1 MLICSDLRSDLS
13 KMSKEAVSKN
23 RTGEKDRD
31 PVRKGEDNQ
40 QRPQV
45 AAKGGL
51 RDDLLGRQGTLKP
64 DYETVPPVRCETNEY
79 SSRDRLRL
87 ERDGEAPA
95 PKAGGAGWYESVE
108 MEDQRINNEYPPP
121 NRGIRASGM

>member
-1 MLICSDLRSDLS
+1 MLESTNRRMLTCSDLRSDLS
-13 KMSKEAVSKN
+13 KMSTEAVSKN

-31 PVRKGEDNQ
+31 PVREGEDNQ

-79 SSRDRLRL
+79 MSIARFRAIL
-87 ERDGEAPA
+87 ENEAQ
-95 PKAGGAGWYESVE
+95 ES
-108 MEDQRINNEYPPP
+108 
-121 NRGIRASGM
+121 A